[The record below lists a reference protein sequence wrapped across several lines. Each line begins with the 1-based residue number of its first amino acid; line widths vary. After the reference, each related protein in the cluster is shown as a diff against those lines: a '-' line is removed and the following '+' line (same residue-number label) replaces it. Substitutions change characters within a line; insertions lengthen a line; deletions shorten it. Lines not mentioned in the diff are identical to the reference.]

1 MFIVDLF
8 AQHLDQRGIV
18 YCHRLSGWGFDV
30 DHQVVRV
37 GVKRRYAR
45 REAVS
50 LHLVDRPC
58 CFFGVSEPRL
68 VSQHLALLAS
78 GEKGKSFWT
87 GRTGESKKAVAVN
100 SGVAGEH
107 LVQLFAAHT
116 FHRIT
121 PKAFHCSDDGHKGSR
136 SPPRLRSLAKKL
148 AMAAAVEKIFQFC
161 RGGIVPIR
169 VNAVTALA
177 IASAT
182 PMAMIDLKPDTK
194 DSSIARRISCC
205 VAGS

>member
-1 MFIVDLF
+1 MFIADLF

-37 GVKRRYAR
+37 GVKRSYAR

-50 LHLVDRPC
+50 LHLIDRPC
-58 CFFGVSEPRL
+58 RFFGVSEPPL

-100 SGVAGEH
+100 SGVAGEDLAQPVRH
-107 LVQLFAAHT
+107 SAVQ
-116 FHRIT
+116 RMT
-121 PKAFHCSDDGHKGSR
+121 PK
-136 SPPRLRSLAKKL
+136 
-148 AMAAAVEKIFQFC
+148 
-161 RGGIVPIR
+161 
-169 VNAVTALA
+169 
-177 IASAT
+177 
-182 PMAMIDLKPDTK
+182 
-194 DSSIARRISCC
+194 
-205 VAGS
+205 